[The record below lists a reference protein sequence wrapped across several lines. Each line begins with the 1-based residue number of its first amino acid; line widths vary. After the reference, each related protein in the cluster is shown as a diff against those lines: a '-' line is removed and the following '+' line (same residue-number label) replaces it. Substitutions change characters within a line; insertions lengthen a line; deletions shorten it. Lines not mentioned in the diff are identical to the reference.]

1 MKRSSGIGSAKAEVF
16 SNAEDLL
23 MVVRRDAEAWALY
36 RRWILL
42 AWSRGEAVTEMK
54 IPTSNPYAR
63 GKFLAVSTLQNY
75 VRELYA
81 EMDVRNAPEA
91 VARGI
96 QLGYIPCCESDCH
109 GRRTGDHATGASDVL
124 RHAQR

>member
-1 MKRSSGIGSAKAEVF
+1 MPPPK
-16 SNAEDLL
+16 DP
-23 MVVRRDAEAWALY
+23 DTWAQY

-54 IPTSNPYAR
+54 IPNLHPLR
-63 GKFLAVSTLQNY
+63 QGKFLAVATIQNY
-75 VRELYA
+75 VQNLYA
-81 EMDVRNAPEA
+81 DMDVRNAPEA

-109 GRRTGDHATGASDVL
+109 RRVEDASDV
-124 RHAQR
+124 REHAQRWGH